1 MYMFLT
7 ENIQKNIAQFL
18 ISDELNIKINI
29 SQNAG
34 CLHGIHSL
42 DEAKNCNNCN
52 NIYNKSDILLS
63 VDRNANKIFFEH
75 FICEIK
81 KIIFDYSRPL
91 KGDYSLWGENYSKIR
106 DIFQSEPDII
116 KINTELFIIK
126 GLKWLL
132 FPSFLNELSDIQ
144 YFNQGCLRIKQTV
157 LTSSYEIDI
166 TGSKKIKNNLCL
178 LNTVFNRYSYCD

>member
-18 ISDELNIKINI
+18 ISEELNIKINI

-42 DEAKNCNNCN
+42 NEAKNCNNCN
-52 NIYNKSDILLS
+52 NIYNKSEILLS

-75 FICEIK
+75 LICEIK

-91 KGDYSLWGENYSKIR
+91 KGDYSL
-106 DIFQSEPDII
+106 
-116 KINTELFIIK
+116 
-126 GLKWLL
+126 
-132 FPSFLNELSDIQ
+132 
-144 YFNQGCLRIKQTV
+144 
-157 LTSSYEIDI
+157 
-166 TGSKKIKNNLCL
+166 
-178 LNTVFNRYSYCD
+178 